1 MLLVSQSVR
10 SVLKSTP
17 GRPKVT
23 CTPSGG
29 RPQGWAGGALW
40 RLLLAVL
47 GVGALLALDV
57 WQRPERPGPANAVWS
72 GPVVLPDLATLRVVE
87 RGPIPMPAGMA
98 AAHASS
104 LLAMPA
110 GHAAALTVFWFSGDR
125 ESGPNVQIAASQYLR
140 TTHQWTPA
148 RFVVNRFVAGPQ
160 LGFGI
165 RRLGNPVAWLDGQG
179 RIHVFV
185 VATGGGGWAA
195 SRVLHLRQSS
205 TGNGLEELAFEP
217 VRVLPLSWMWNTSF
231 LVRNAPLQLADG
243 GMVLPVHF
251 ELGIK
256 YPAALRF
263 DRNGDFKGMVRIS
276 ERPFLLQP
284 SLVMQSPT
292 QWLALMRDE
301 RPQGKVGVAQ
311 TGDGGAHWSDL
322 PDLALDNPDAAV
334 AGLGLASGQMLLT
347 HNPSHTSRGTLDL
360 SQSVDGR
367 TWRTVQTL
375 ERGAPQDE
383 FSYPALLWLDGSLW
397 VSYTV
402 ERERLAWQRLAPVAA
417 TTKGQP

>member
-1 MLLVSQSVR
+1 
-10 SVLKSTP
+10 
-17 GRPKVT
+17 
-23 CTPSGG
+23 
-29 RPQGWAGGALW
+29 
-40 RLLLAVL
+40 
-47 GVGALLALDV
+47 
-57 WQRPERPGPANAVWS
+57 
-72 GPVVLPDLATLRVVE
+72 
-87 RGPIPMPAGMA
+87 MA

-104 LLAMPA
+104 LLAMPS
-110 GHAAALTVFWFSGDR
+110 GHAAAMTLFWFSGDR

-140 TTHQWTPA
+140 ATQQWTPA
-148 RFVVNRFVAGPQ
+148 RFVVNRFVAARQ

-165 RRLGNPVAWLDGQG
+165 RRLGNPVAWLDSQG

-205 TGNGLEELAFEP
+205 PGNGLEELAFEP

-231 LVRNAPLQLADG
+231 LVRNAPLQLTDG

-263 DRNGDFKGMVRIS
+263 DQQGNFKGMVRMS
-276 ERPFLLQP
+276 RRPFLLQP

-301 RPQGKVGVAQ
+301 RPQGKIGVAH

-322 PDLALDNPDAAV
+322 SDLALDNPDASV
-334 AGLGLASGQMLLT
+334 AGLGLAPGQMLLT
-347 HNPSHTSRGTLDL
+347 HNPSHTSRGTLEL
-360 SQSVDGR
+360 SQSADGR
-367 TWRTVQTL
+367 NWQTVQAL

-402 ERERLAWQRLAPVAA
+402 ERERLAWQRLVPGA
-417 TTKGQP
+417 TNTKGQP